1 MRGVVKFVNEEFGLV
16 AVETEHGE
24 FTVFGLMNGGTVNVG
39 DVITGD
45 LEQLDHQT
53 LSNETSKGKLHVYIE
68 DTELTLEDACEKL
81 N

>member
-24 FTVFGLMNGGTVNVG
+24 YTVFGLMNGGTVGIG

-53 LSNETSKGKLHVYIE
+53 LRNETRDSRLHVYIE
-68 DTELTLEDACEKL
+68 DTELTFEDASEKL